1 MEWRTDY
8 DFVRR
13 AFVNSSL
20 TVDGRIDKWSFS
32 IGHSLVRTDPILAP
46 EQDQLR
52 GSITYGNQNR
62 RGWNAG
68 MSAMYDYREG
78 VLLYSLAQVTYN
90 TDCCGISSQYRRL
103 HYGLRDENQF
113 LVSFSLSNLGQFGTL
128 KKQERIF

>member
-1 MEWRTDY
+1 
-8 DFVRR
+8 V
-13 AFVNSSL
+13 
-20 TVDGRIDKWSFS
+20 
-32 IGHSLVRTDPILAP
+32 GHSLVKTDPILAP

-52 GSITYGNQNR
+52 GSVTYGSQNR
-62 RGWNAG
+62 RGFNAG

-113 LVSFSLSNLGQFGTL
+113 LVSFSISNLGQFGTL